1 MLPIR
6 GVKAWRQ
13 VINFIEN
20 MMAELLIQQGA
31 VLKLGLNRPEKKNAL
46 SQQMYRQLSAALEQA
61 AADNSIHVVLLHGSS
76 DCFSAGND
84 LLDFLGA
91 GELNRQHP
99 TVQFLYQLA
108 QFNKPLVAAV
118 AGLAIGI
125 GTTALLHCDL
135 VYAADNARFQL
146 PFTQLGLCPEAGSSV
161 LLPNLVGYQRA
172 AQFLLLGEAFGASDA
187 LQMGLVNQVVTG
199 QDLLVLAEEKAAKLA
214 ALPAD
219 AVQSSKALLKRN
231 AQTLTIDTIA
241 AELVQF
247 QRLLQSEPCQ
257 QRISAFFKR

>member
-1 MLPIR
+1 MT
-6 GVKAWRQ
+6 
-13 VINFIEN
+13 
-20 MMAELLIQQGA
+20 ELLVQQRGA
-31 VLKLGLNRPEKKNAL
+31 VLELSLNRPEKKNAL
-46 SQQMYRQLSAALEQA
+46 SQQMYRQLTAALSQA
-61 AADNSIHVVLLHGSS
+61 AADDSIHVVLLHGSR

-84 LLDFLGA
+84 LQDFLGA
-91 GELNRQHP
+91 GELNSEHP

-161 LLPNLVGYQRA
+161 LLPQLAGYQRA
-172 AQFLLLGEAFGASDA
+172 AQYLLLGEAFGAVEA
-187 LQMGLVNQVVTG
+187 VQMGLVNQQVDTSG
-199 QDLLVLAEEKAAKLA
+199 LLELAREKAAKLA

-219 AVQSSKALLKRN
+219 AVQSSKALLKRHT
-231 AQTLTIDTIA
+231 QQLTLDTIA
-241 AELVQF
+241 AELLQF
-247 QRLLQSEPCQ
+247 QRLLNADACQ
-257 QRISAFFKR
+257 QRIAAFFKR

>member
-1 MLPIR
+1 MSEIELQLNE
-6 GVKAWRQ
+6 GVLH
-13 VINFIEN
+13 IS
-20 MMAELLIQQGA
+20 
-31 VLKLGLNRPEKKNAL
+31 LNRPAKKNAL
-46 SQQMYRQLSAALEQA
+46 SQQMYRQLNAALTDA
-61 AADNSIHVVLLHGSS
+61 ANDSLIRVVLLQGSE

-84 LLDFLGA
+84 LQDFLDA
-91 GELNRQHP
+91 GELNAQHP

-108 QFNKPLVAAV
+108 QFPKPIVAAV

-161 LLPNLVGYQRA
+161 LLPNLAGYQRA
-172 AQFLLLGEAFGASDA
+172 AQYLLLGDAFGAMEA
-187 LQMGLVNQVVTG
+187 LQMGLVNKVVTREE
-199 QDLLVLAEEKAAKLA
+199 VMALARQQAAKLA
-214 ALPAD
+214 ALPSD

-231 AQTLTIDTIA
+231 LQPLTVQTIA

-247 QRLLQSEPCQ
+247 QRLLNGSESQ
-257 QRISAFFKR
+257 QRIAAFFKR